1 MDSKLVGEAPPV
13 YPPIGSGA
21 APSVPSAPYPTS
33 YLPPQPPSQQQQQG
47 FPSTAVP
54 PPYSQYS
61 EIPLNSTDARYY
73 EHPTTNVQH
82 PTYYVNGQNPVVVMS
97 ACDAE
102 EICRR
107 RRRVR
112 CISLITF
119 LIFFFTTFII
129 CSSIWLCLSP
139 NKEENDIMDRN
150 ASMRA
155 ASARSIYEVDTPIK
169 GGPSNGLYVK
179 PLPPSANRGYGLP
192 PSPTANTESFK
203 RSEIFTVQPN
213 NYDYE
218 FKHEQKVHP
227 FTFFTTGRRLTGL
240 VIICGLIILVLIAVG
255 VALIAAFS

>member
-33 YLPPQPPSQQQQQG
+33 YPPPQPPQQQQG
-47 FPSTAVP
+47 FPATAVP

-73 EHPTTNVQH
+73 QHPTTNVQQ

-107 RRRVR
+107 RRRINNGSK
-112 CISLITF
+112 CINES
-119 LIFFFTTFII
+119 
-129 CSSIWLCLSP
+129 CEC
-139 NKEENDIMDRN
+139 KEYLRSGKNEKTIERERENIQ
-150 ASMRA
+150 
-155 ASARSIYEVDTPIK
+155 DTPIK

-179 PLPPSANRGYGLP
+179 PLPTSSNRGYGLP
-192 PSPTANTESFK
+192 PSPTGNSESLK

-213 NYDYE
+213 NYVYE
-218 FKHEQKVHP
+218 SQPEQKVHP

-240 VIICGLIILVLIAVG
+240 VIICGLIILVLIAFEPRRVRDASARFRLPEPSNG
-255 VALIAAFS
+255 LCRFSPE